1 MALIVQV
8 DEDSTRRRGS
18 TQCKSFL
25 QDSLH
30 SPLFNNNNNVLFI
43 RRRRQPFSFRRRP
56 FNLYIR
62 INNYVY

>member
-18 TQCKSFL
+18 TQCNPFL